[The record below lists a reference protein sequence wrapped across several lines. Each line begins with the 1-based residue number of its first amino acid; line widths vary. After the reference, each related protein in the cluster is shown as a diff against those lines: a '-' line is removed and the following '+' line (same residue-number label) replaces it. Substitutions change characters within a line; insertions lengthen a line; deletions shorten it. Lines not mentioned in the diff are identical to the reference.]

1 MAKAGL
7 TILSTPDILA
17 CRMEFGD
24 ILRSLRTGV
33 GLGIKKLA
41 PELGVNYTYLS
52 KLENRG
58 VRPSEDFVRRVARYF
73 AYDEEQLLMAA
84 GRIPEDI
91 LNILRENPED
101 AIQFLRQRFRRSRVK
116 A

>member
-1 MAKAGL
+1 
-7 TILSTPDILA
+7 
-17 CRMEFGD
+17 
-24 ILRSLRTGV
+24 LRGLRTGA

-52 KLENRG
+52 KLENKE
-58 VRPSEDFVRRVARYF
+58 VRPSGDLVRRVARYF
-73 AYDEEQLLMAA
+73 DYSEDQLLMAA

-91 LNILRENPED
+91 LAILRENPED
-101 AIQFLRQRFRRSRVK
+101 AIDFLRERFRRSRVK

>member
-1 MAKAGL
+1 
-7 TILSTPDILA
+7 
-17 CRMEFGD
+17 MEFGE

-52 KLENRG
+52 KLENREA
-58 VRPSEDFVRRVARYF
+58 RPSEDFVRRVARYF
-73 AYDEEQLLMAA
+73 NYDEDQLLMAA
-84 GRIPEDI
+84 GRIPEEV
-91 LNILRENPED
+91 LAILRENPED
-101 AIQFLRQRFRRSRVK
+101 AIEFLRQRFRRPRLK